1 MAILGGA
8 LLPMVHAAVMDSA
21 GTAAGY
27 VVPGVCLALVA
38 AYALF
43 DLRTT
48 REPLPL
54 APPIV
59 SSF

>member
-8 LLPMVHAAVMDSA
+8 LLPMVHAFVMDVSRPA
-21 GTAAGY
+21 LGY

-43 DLRTT
+43 DLRTRRDSEVEDSNPAT
-48 REPLPL
+48 T
-54 APPIV
+54 
-59 SSF
+59 